1 MLNYFNFKP
10 FRDKILVTNDFGNYD
25 FLSPEDFALFVR
37 DSLPN
42 THPSYGELEEKLFLY
57 EGEIELFLRKA
68 QEAAKYGKRYLYSG
82 TSLFIFAVT
91 GWCNAK
97 CVYCQA
103 RDGSRASCGQMTAEM
118 ADKALDI
125 SFSTPAHSI
134 NIEFQGGEPLGN
146 FEVIQHIVVKAEAR
160 AEVCGKEI
168 MFSLVSNLS
177 LLTNEMLNFIKTH
190 NIHLSTSLDGGKKLH
205 DLNRPMRDGRSA
217 FDLLQ
222 QRVRM
227 VREAGVVLGAIQTT
241 TKATLSNSQTL
252 IDTYLA
258 LGMTSI
264 FIRPLTPL
272 GAANEGWNEI
282 GYLPEEFV
290 GFYREC
296 LQYLLQVNRN
306 GRYISEGHARIFLSK
321 IFYGD
326 AVNYMELRSPCGAS
340 IGQMAF
346 YHDGNVY
353 TCDEGRMLAEMGDQS
368 FKIGTLDNT
377 YDELI
382 DSPVCKTACAA
393 SVLECLPECCDCV
406 YQPYCGVCPVINY
419 ALSGD
424 VFAKAPRNFR
434 CQLYQGMLDVIF
446 EILQNGNGQD
456 IEIFKSWV
464 RRDCE

>member
-10 FRDKILVTNDFGNYD
+10 FQDRVLVTNDFGNYA
-25 FLSPEDFALFVR
+25 FLPPEDFAMFAH
-37 DSLPN
+37 DALPKK
-42 THPSYGELEEKLFLY
+42 HPSYGELEEKLFLY
-57 EGEIELFLRKA
+57 DGETELFLRKA
-68 QEAAKYGKRYLYSG
+68 QEAARYGKRYLYSG
-82 TSLFIFAVT
+82 TSLFIFVVT

-103 RDGSRASCGQMTAEM
+103 RDGSQTSCGRMTTEM

-125 SFSTPAHSI
+125 AFSTPAPSI
-134 NIEFQGGEPLGN
+134 NIEFQGGETLGS
-146 FEVIQHIVVKAEAR
+146 FEVIEHIVTEAEAR
-160 AEVCGKEI
+160 AVICGKEI

-177 LLTNEMLNFIKTH
+177 LLTNEMLEFIKAH
-190 NIHLSTSLDGGKKLH
+190 NISLSTSLDGGKELH

-217 FDLLQ
+217 YELLQ
-222 QRVRM
+222 HGVKLAQ
-227 VREAGVVLGAIQTT
+227 EAGVTLGAIQTT
-241 TKATLSNSQTL
+241 TKATLGNSKTL
-252 IDTYLA
+252 IDSYLDF
-258 LGMTSI
+258 GMTSI
-264 FIRPLTPL
+264 FVRPLTPL
-272 GAANEGWNEI
+272 GAANAGWDEI
-282 GYLPEEFV
+282 GYSPEEFV

-296 LQYLLQVNRN
+296 LRYLLQVNRN

-321 IFYGD
+321 ILYGD

-353 TCDEGRMLAEMGDQS
+353 TCDEGRMLAEMGDYS
-368 FKIGTLDNT
+368 FQIGTLDNT

-393 SVLECLPECCDCV
+393 SVLESLPECCDCV

-424 VFAKAPRNFR
+424 VFAKTPGNYR
-434 CQLYQGMLDVIF
+434 CRLYQGMLDVIF
-446 EILQNGNGQD
+446 EILKNGTEQD
-456 IEIFKSWV
+456 IEILKATP
-464 RRDCE
+464 RN